1 MIRMGVKMKGAMKR
15 LPIVVLITFTIVTF
29 ACSNVAGPSAQPTP
43 TATSNATAN
52 ATFTEAICTR
62 VIDGDTIE
70 VSIESETY
78 TVRYIGVDT
87 PEMDDNRPEYRAL
100 AEAAT
105 QANRDM
111 VEDKVVN
118 LEKDVSE
125 TDQYGRLLRYVFVG
139 YDFVNAELVSEGYAW
154 AKSYPPDTKYD
165 ALFHDLESEAENAGL
180 GVWSLP

>member
-1 MIRMGVKMKGAMKR
+1 MKGAMKR

-43 TATSNATAN
+43 TATSNATEN
-52 ATFTEAICTR
+52 VTFTEAECSR

-70 VSIESETY
+70 VSIAGETY

-87 PEMDDNRPEYRAL
+87 PELDDSRPEYRAL
-100 AEAAT
+100 AEEAT
-105 QANRDM
+105 QANQDL
-111 VEDKVVN
+111 VEGKIVR

-125 TDQYGRLLRYVFVG
+125 SDRYGRLLRYVFVG
-139 YDFVNAELVSEGYAW
+139 YNFVNAELVSGGYAW

-165 ALFHDLESEAENAGL
+165 ALFHDLESEAENEGL